1 MGKFLVKLNSLNDFD
16 KGSTYVDGKIILEKY
31 NTYAKPKTKIKSIYD
46 LIKTEWN
53 ISGRDNIEI
62 ADYKKK
68 DYYYPINQNR
78 FTSAL
83 KLSSNKIFI
92 KMSLVN
98 RKCSLAYD
106 QINDCFYIIRDDIP
120 QQIEANAVSSKS
132 DATTND
138 IDDDLSSNNSD
149 IAEEET
155 NEYISNMDF
164 NGKIIRVY
172 RDKYQTQYHFNA
184 YDISDLVRRQGF
196 VYTHLNSNETNFNK
210 GEDYI
215 CVYDKNI
222 YVKYFT
228 PHGALRC
235 VCSSRNIDSTVRH
248 QLRNWIVNIGYDQEI
263 PIPDKISDI
272 VFATIL
278 NDKISGLYLI
288 DLGEL
293 EKIDSSIGI
302 NKKSHNCD
310 KHIFKFGYSNDIK
323 RRLAEHTNHYG
334 KYGCQLKLKYII
346 SIDEQFMAQAE
357 TRLKHL
363 LENKSCRID
372 CGTKYQ
378 ELLIGDCTNEI
389 KECFLQVANE
399 FKKMPINEDLIE
411 LKHMVSANNIAHES
425 QIAFI
430 KSMYDNQKLETSF
443 EHAKQLNELTN
454 KYELEIKKLQTKIN
468 EQTRL
473 YRTDYHY

>member
-1 MGKFLVKLNSLNDFD
+1 MNKFLVKLTGINDFD
-16 KGSTYVDGKIILEKY
+16 KGSTYVDAKIILEKY
-31 NTYAKPKTKIKSIYD
+31 NVHAKPKIKSIYD
-46 LIKTEWN
+46 LIKKEWN

-62 ADYKKK
+62 ADSKKK
-68 DYYYPINQNR
+68 DYYYPINQNKL
-78 FTSAL
+78 TSSL

-98 RKCSLAYD
+98 KKCSLAYD
-106 QINDCFYIIRDDIP
+106 NINDNFYIIRDDIP
-120 QQIEANAVSSKS
+120 QQTQPTIISTKS
-132 DATTND
+132 DTTTYD
-138 IDDDLSSNNSD
+138 IIDDISSNSD
-149 IAEEET
+149 DSIEEET
-155 NEYISNMDF
+155 NEYITHINF

-172 RDKYQTQYHFNA
+172 RDKYQTQYHFNV

-196 VYTHLNSNETNFNK
+196 VYIHLNSNETNFNK

-215 CVYDKNI
+215 CVNDKNT

-235 VCSSRNIDSTVRH
+235 VCSSRNIDSTVRQ

-293 EKIDSSIGI
+293 EEIDSSIGI

-323 RRLAEHTNHYG
+323 RRLSEHTNHYG
-334 KYGCQLKLKYII
+334 KYGCRLKLKYIV
-346 SIDEQFMAQAE
+346 SIDEIFLAQAE

-363 LENKSCRID
+363 LENKSYRID

-389 KECFLQVANE
+389 KNCFLQVANE
-399 FKKMPINEDLIE
+399 FKKTPINEDIIE
-411 LKHMVSANNIAHES
+411 LKYKLSATDTAHES

-430 KSMYDNQKLETSF
+430 KSMYDNQKLETSY
-443 EHAKQLNELTN
+443 EHTKQLNELKN
-454 KYELEIKKLQTKIN
+454 KYELEIKKLETKIN
-468 EQTRL
+468 EQTLL
-473 YRTDYHY
+473 YRTEYHY